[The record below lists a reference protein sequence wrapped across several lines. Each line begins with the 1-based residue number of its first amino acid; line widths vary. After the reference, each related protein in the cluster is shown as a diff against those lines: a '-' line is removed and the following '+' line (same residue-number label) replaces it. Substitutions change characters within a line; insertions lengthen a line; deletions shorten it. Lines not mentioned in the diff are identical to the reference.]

1 MLPSNSPFLP
11 PTAPFL
17 PPTPPFLPPNTPFYL
32 EISPFC
38 PSVPSFYPPTLPFC
52 PQTLLFTPQSPPFC
66 PSTPHFTPPKQPR
79 FPPLFPQSALDGYH
93 VCIFAYGQT
102 GSGKTYT
109 MEGPDALDPE
119 RRGMIPR
126 AVRQVFQGAQEL
138 AEKGWQVRVPTG
150 GLLGGY
156 MGAVWCFLTPPAV
169 SFQCQLPGDLQRV
182 AAGPAGRS
190 AGVWG
195 AGDPPGQLSQRGAA
209 RPQPAPRPRG
219 FRGRGETR
227 LLSTDS
233 HQISAFS
240 PRNEP
245 RPRWDGGGTSRGP
258 PFPPPGA
265 AVAADSHCQPLGGT
279 DSTQ

>member
-1 MLPSNSPFLP
+1 MTPPHPQSHIGRERKEDLKYDFSFDRVFRPSASQEEVFEEISLLVQVMAVPQP
-11 PTAPFL
+11 PCY
-17 PPTPPFLPPNTPFYL
+17 PPTPLFCPPQP
-32 EISPFC
+32 PFC
-38 PSVPSFYPPTLPFC
+38 PLHIPFC

-150 GLLGGY
+150 GYWGGIWGRF
-156 MGAVWCFLTPPAV
+156 GAF
-169 SFQCQLPGDLQRV
+169 
-182 AAGPAGRS
+182 
-190 AGVWG
+190 
-195 AGDPPGQLSQRGAA
+195 
-209 RPQPAPRPRG
+209 
-219 FRGRGETR
+219 
-227 LLSTDS
+227 
-233 HQISAFS
+233 
-240 PRNEP
+240 
-245 RPRWDGGGTSRGP
+245 
-258 PFPPPGA
+258 
-265 AVAADSHCQPLGGT
+265 
-279 DSTQ
+279 

>member
-1 MLPSNSPFLP
+1 MQVMAVPQPSCY
-11 PTAPFL
+11 
-17 PPTPPFLPPNTPFYL
+17 PPTPLFHPPQP
-32 EISPFC
+32 PFC
-38 PSVPSFYPPTLPFC
+38 PLHIPFC

-66 PSTPHFTPPKQPR
+66 PSTPHFTPQTTP
-79 FPPLFPQSALDGYH
+79 FPPSLPTVCTRWLSRLHLRLRADGQWENLHHGGAGRVGPREKGDDPQSGAPGLPGS
-93 VCIFAYGQT
+93 T
-102 GSGKTYT
+102 GAGR
-109 MEGPDALDPE
+109 EG
-119 RRGMIPR
+119 
-126 AVRQVFQGAQEL
+126 L
-138 AEKGWQVRVPTG
+138 AGESPHG

-156 MGAVWCFLTPPAV
+156 LGAVWCFLTPPAV
-169 SFQCQLPGDLQRV
+169 SFQRQLPGDLQRV

-190 AGVWG
+190 ARARG

-219 FRGRGETR
+219 FRGRGETCF
-227 LLSTDS
+227 LSTDS

-245 RPRWDGGGTSRGP
+245 RLCWDGGGTSRRP